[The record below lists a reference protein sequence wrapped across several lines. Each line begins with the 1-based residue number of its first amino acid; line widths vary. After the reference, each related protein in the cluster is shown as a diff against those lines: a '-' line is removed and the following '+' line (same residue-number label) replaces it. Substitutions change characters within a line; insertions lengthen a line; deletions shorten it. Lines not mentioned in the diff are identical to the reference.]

1 MDSVILGKE
10 IVIGETAIMFG
21 ILYLILAFL
30 LGKEIV
36 GVLLPNRKGADG
48 AAVSE
53 IWVVLPASFGVG
65 TLFMTWAVYVVSWI
79 ASVCMGSK
87 SPLLPGNL
95 VVMSAALLAAAAIYT
110 KRWHRRE
117 DTTERRRFI
126 KGRFEVREAVFF
138 GFLLIFV
145 TWIMFYVF
153 HMKNGYLYSGFSVY
167 GDYAPHTAMMRSFSY
182 GNNFPTQYPHFGG
195 EDVKY
200 HFMFQFL
207 AGNLE
212 YLGMRIDFAYNSVS
226 ILSLLGFFM
235 MLYALAKRLTG
246 SFAGGVLSVA
256 FMVFRSGTAF
266 FRFVWEHIQAG
277 DLWSTLAENTS
288 FIGYTTNEN
297 WGLWNFNVYLNQR
310 HLAFGLILVALAIWI
325 FLEWVEAGTAHG
337 EKGLVWFRDRI
348 FSKVAWKSRNMEC
361 ALLMGM
367 ILGLC
372 SFWNGAA
379 VIGGL
384 LILMGFAVFSD
395 GKLDYLLLAVVTVG
409 FSLLQTKIFIRG
421 EAVKPS
427 LYFGFLA
434 EDKTVMGVL
443 AYLFEISGFFFLGIV
458 VLLFFLKRRER
469 AVLISFL
476 FPAVFA
482 FFVSLTPDVNVNHKY
497 IMISYA
503 FLAVLWGT
511 AAAKLFSGK
520 AWKKAAAVV
529 LALCLMATGMY
540 DFVVILKDNDGSH
553 RVRVKMDSDV
563 TAWLEENLESDDL
576 LLTPEYSMNE
586 VTMSGVMMYLG
597 WPYYAW
603 SAGYDTYYR
612 AEKAVLIYTTEDDQT
627 LKDTVEEEKITY
639 ILYEDGME
647 FEQHNCRENVISRNY
662 PKVYESKDGRIRIY
676 GTQR

>member
-138 GFLLIFV
+138 GSLLIFV

-325 FLEWVEAGTAHG
+325 FLEWVNRYSPRGKRSG
-337 EKGLVWFRDRI
+337 VVPGSYFFK
-348 FSKVAWKSRNMEC
+348 
-361 ALLMGM
+361 
-367 ILGLC
+367 
-372 SFWNGAA
+372 
-379 VIGGL
+379 GGL
-384 LILMGFAVFSD
+384 EKPEHGMRSSD
-395 GKLDYLLLAVVTVG
+395 GHDPGALFLLEWGGSNRWAFDFDGICCFFRWKTGLSAFG
-409 FSLLQTKIFIRG
+409 SCNRGIFAASDKNLYPGGGCETIPVFWVPGRG
-421 EAVKPS
+421 QDGDGC
-427 LYFGFLA
+427 FGLS
-434 EDKTVMGVL
+434 V
-443 AYLFEISGFFFLGIV
+443 
-458 VLLFFLKRRER
+458 
-469 AVLISFL
+469 
-476 FPAVFA
+476 
-482 FFVSLTPDVNVNHKY
+482 
-497 IMISYA
+497 
-503 FLAVLWGT
+503 
-511 AAAKLFSGK
+511 
-520 AWKKAAAVV
+520 
-529 LALCLMATGMY
+529 
-540 DFVVILKDNDGSH
+540 
-553 RVRVKMDSDV
+553 
-563 TAWLEENLESDDL
+563 
-576 LLTPEYSMNE
+576 
-586 VTMSGVMMYLG
+586 
-597 WPYYAW
+597 
-603 SAGYDTYYR
+603 
-612 AEKAVLIYTTEDDQT
+612 
-627 LKDTVEEEKITY
+627 
-639 ILYEDGME
+639 
-647 FEQHNCRENVISRNY
+647 
-662 PKVYESKDGRIRIY
+662 
-676 GTQR
+676 